1 MTWWDAVKNWYAG
14 KREEPFPTPS
24 PETPDREVKYT
35 GAADWLSKRANLTTV
50 MGSKELAAEWTEK
63 ARAQAFFSARVAEGH
78 ILDRLRKVSDAFS
91 RGEIGQAEARTEL
104 KKFLLREGYDPKQ
117 AGLRNLAS
125 TARLNLILEQ
135 NARMAAAVG
144 QYQAGMDPDM
154 LEAFPYWRYISR
166 NDEMVRDDHARYN
179 GKVYSKLDPIW
190 RRIFPPRDFRCRCRI
205 EQLEEEE
212 ARSVG
217 ISVGGKLPPLPE
229 SGFAFDPAHAFES
242 FDLSDIHDDKLREK
256 TKIQLQDTTKP
267 VSISYRELQVEK
279 ALLATEKNNLAI
291 FGEEYSR
298 EEQEIQKRVDRV
310 LEKLK
315 KRLEKAKNEKN
326 YWQTLTRVTRRQ
338 LLVNQIH
345 EDMRIRH
352 SAETIG
358 KSILNKAIIK
368 TNAEKNV
375 AVVAGQIKVVLENC
389 ISSDIVTENMVLSAA
404 KIPRATSS
412 SRSFYSLGDKTLNL
426 NTHPGAR
433 GKLATGIHESM
444 HWIEDFNGHVHK
456 RCVEF
461 LEYRCKGES
470 AQSLKKLTGL
480 GYRAH
485 ERARPDKF
493 FNPYCGKDY
502 ISNDGNRYATEVLSM
517 GVEQM
522 LKDPVSFAK
531 QDPEYFNFVVSIM
544 KGEI

>member
-35 GAADWLSKRANLTTV
+35 GAADWLSKRANLTTI

-104 KKFLLREGYDPKQ
+104 KKFLIREGYDPKQ

-135 NARMAAAVG
+135 NARMSAAVG
-144 QYQAGMDPDM
+144 QYQAGMDPDIK
-154 LEAFPYWRYISR
+154 ERFPCWRYIGSTAL
-166 NDEMVRDDHARYN
+166 VPRDTHARFA
-179 GKVYSKLDPIW
+179 GKVFRKDDPIW
-190 RRIFPPRDFRCRCRI
+190 HKIFPPSDFNCKCSV
-205 EQLEEEE
+205 EDCDDEPDE
-212 ARSVG
+212 APQDVESA
-217 ISVGGKLPPLPE
+217 E
-229 SGFAFDPAHAFES
+229 SGFSFDPAHAFES

>member
-229 SGFAFDPAHAFES
+229 SGFAFDPAHAFEE
-242 FDLSDIHDDKLREK
+242 FDLSLIHGGKFRDQVADTLKREYNMSLGDNFK
-256 TKIQLQDTTKP
+256 AFFR
-267 VSISYRELQVEK
+267 REDQ
-279 ALLATEKNNLAI
+279 
-291 FGEEYSR
+291 
-298 EEQEIQKRVDRV
+298 EEQEDSEEAPVFDAKFPSVARNEMRKILPGVIIDLAGV
-310 LEKLK
+310 K
-315 KRLEKAKNEKN
+315 KAEPVNRLNRC
-326 YWQTLTRVTRRQ
+326 LC
-338 LLVNQIH
+338 
-345 EDMRIRH
+345 
-352 SAETIG
+352 
-358 KSILNKAIIK
+358 
-368 TNAEKNV
+368 
-375 AVVAGQIKVVLENC
+375 KVKQE
-389 ISSDIVTENMVLSAA
+389 
-404 KIPRATSS
+404 
-412 SRSFYSLGDKTLNL
+412 
-426 NTHPGAR
+426 
-433 GKLATGIHESM
+433 
-444 HWIEDFNGHVHK
+444 
-456 RCVEF
+456 
-461 LEYRCKGES
+461 
-470 AQSLKKLTGL
+470 TGL
-480 GYRAH
+480 EG
-485 ERARPDKF
+485 
-493 FNPYCGKDY
+493 
-502 ISNDGNRYATEVLSM
+502 
-517 GVEQM
+517 
-522 LKDPVSFAK
+522 LKAVMVDS
-531 QDPEYFNFVVSIM
+531 
-544 KGEI
+544 

>member
-14 KREEPFPTPS
+14 KRAEPFPTPS

-135 NARMAAAVG
+135 NARMSAAVG
-144 QYQAGMDPDM
+144 QYQAGMDPDIK
-154 LEAFPYWRYISR
+154 ERFPCWRYIGSTAL
-166 NDEMVRDDHARYN
+166 VPRDTHARFA
-179 GKVYSKLDPIW
+179 GKVFRKDDPIW
-190 RRIFPPRDFRCRCRI
+190 HKIFPPSDFNCKCSV
-205 EQLEEEE
+205 EDCDDEPDE
-212 ARSVG
+212 APQDVESA
-217 ISVGGKLPPLPE
+217 E
-229 SGFAFDPAHAFES
+229 SGFAFDPAHAFEE
-242 FDLSDIHDDKLREK
+242 FDLSAIHDAALREK
-256 TKIQLQDTTKP
+256 TKKRLKGKTKKA
-267 VSISYRELQVEK
+267 SISFRNLQIEK
-279 ALLATEKNNLAI
+279 ALQATEKNNLAI
-291 FGEEYSR
+291 FGEEYIR

-310 LEKLK
+310 LAKLK
-315 KRLEKAKNEKN
+315 KRLDAAKNEEN

-358 KSILNKAIIK
+358 KSIIKKAVIK
-368 TNAEKNV
+368 TDAKKNV
-375 AVVAGQIKVVLENC
+375 ADITEKVKEVLENC
-389 ISSDIVTENMVLSAA
+389 ISGDIVTDKMVLSAV

-412 SRSFYSLGDKTLNL
+412 SRSFYSLGDKKLHL
-426 NTHPGAR
+426 NTHPEAR
-433 GKLATGIHESM
+433 EKLATGIHESM
-444 HWIEDFNGHVHK
+444 HWLEDFNAHVHK

-461 LEYRCKGES
+461 LEYRCKGET
-470 AQSLKKLTGL
+470 AQSLRKLTGL
-480 GYRAH
+480 GYRAD
-485 ERARPDKF
+485 ELARPDKF
-493 FNPYCGKDY
+493 FSPYCGKDY
-502 ISNDGNRYATEVLSM
+502 IFHGSRYATEVLSM
-517 GVEQM
+517 GVEKM
-522 LKDPVSFAK
+522 LKDPVAFAK
-531 QDPEYFNFVVSIM
+531 QDPEHFNFVISIM

>member
-35 GAADWLSKRANLTTV
+35 GAADWLSKRVNLTTI

-154 LEAFPYWRYISR
+154 LEAFPYWRDISR

-229 SGFAFDPAHAFES
+229 SGFAFDPAHAFEE
-242 FDLSDIHDDKLREK
+242 FDFSSISDPDFRGRVEQQMHNKFKIPVMKPAGTPVANALDVRARNQELRETINHAINVIDSVHGDGALMK
-256 TKIQLQDTTKP
+256 TPVLGSAPGGGALGCFTRYISGKHVTKTEIKILRTGDHPGLTTVHEIGHLIDAFGLGDGFTTGADSCARAEVKNWLDVVRASKSYQKLEARNDSHSFYLRSPKELWARCYAQYIARKSGDP
-267 VSISYRELQVEK
+267 VLCAELDKSI
-279 ALLATEKNNLAI
+279 NN
-291 FGEEYSR
+291 EYNKIYGAQWPDD
-298 EEQEIQKRVDRV
+298 EF
-310 LEKLK
+310 
-315 KRLEKAKNEKN
+315 
-326 YWQTLTRVTRRQ
+326 
-338 LLVNQIH
+338 
-345 EDMRIRH
+345 
-352 SAETIG
+352 ETIMP
-358 KSILNKAIIK
+358 AM
-368 TNAEKNV
+368 
-375 AVVAGQIKVVLENC
+375 
-389 ISSDIVTENMVLSAA
+389 D
-404 KIPRATSS
+404 KI
-412 SRSFYSLGDKTLNL
+412 F
-426 NTHPGAR
+426 
-433 GKLATGIHESM
+433 I
-444 HWIEDFNGHVHK
+444 
-456 RCVEF
+456 
-461 LEYRCKGES
+461 
-470 AQSLKKLTGL
+470 
-480 GYRAH
+480 
-485 ERARPDKF
+485 
-493 FNPYCGKDY
+493 
-502 ISNDGNRYATEVLSM
+502 SM
-517 GVEQM
+517 GWI
-522 LKDPVSFAK
+522 K
-531 QDPEYFNFVVSIM
+531 
-544 KGEI
+544 

>member
-14 KREEPFPTPS
+14 KREAPFPTPS

-63 ARAQAFFSARVAEGH
+63 ARAQAIFSARVAEGH

-154 LEAFPYWRYISR
+154 LEAFPYWRYISK

-229 SGFAFDPAHAFES
+229 SGFAFDPAHAFEE
-242 FDLSDIHDDKLREK
+242 FDLSLIHDGKFRDQVADTLKREYNMSLGDNFK
-256 TKIQLQDTTKP
+256 AFFR
-267 VSISYRELQVEK
+267 REDQ
-279 ALLATEKNNLAI
+279 
-291 FGEEYSR
+291 
-298 EEQEIQKRVDRV
+298 EEQEDSEEAPVFDAKFPSVARNEMRKILPGVIIDLAGVKKAEPVNRLNRCLCKVKQETGLEGLKAVMVDSSM
-310 LEKLK
+310 KLSTPGS
-315 KRLEKAKNEKN
+315 
-326 YWQTLTRVTRRQ
+326 Y
-338 LLVNQIH
+338 
-345 EDMRIRH
+345 
-352 SAETIG
+352 SAETGILRLNPVHMNDPGIWKKFKVGRHGEYEGLLSNIYAG
-358 KSILNKAIIK
+358 KEVESVALHELYHSVSERIIAKPGGKAKQKMLRECLERAKREGFSISDHGMKNEHEFFAELK
-368 TNAEKNV
+368 TGKELAN
-375 AVVAGQIKVVLENC
+375 
-389 ISSDIVTENMVLSAA
+389 
-404 KIPRATSS
+404 
-412 SRSFYSLGDKTLNL
+412 RSYPDYIEETL
-426 NTHPGAR
+426 
-433 GKLATGIHESM
+433 K
-444 HWIEDFNGHVHK
+444 
-456 RCVEF
+456 EF
-461 LEYRCKGES
+461 L
-470 AQSLKKLTGL
+470 L
-480 GYRAH
+480 
-485 ERARPDKF
+485 
-493 FNPYCGKDY
+493 
-502 ISNDGNRYATEVLSM
+502 
-517 GVEQM
+517 
-522 LKDPVSFAK
+522 
-531 QDPEYFNFVVSIM
+531 
-544 KGEI
+544 